1 MKRLLSVLAI
11 ALTAVLL
18 TAANSG
24 RSFSANL
31 TGDAE
36 VPAVVTETSGRVTF
50 KANAAETEIRFKM
63 KIRDADDILAV
74 AGAHIHCGAA
84 DENGPAVAFLAGAIP
99 PNGFAGDVTVAA
111 TLTDA
116 SIFPTDCGTTIAEV
130 LDAIRAGNTYV
141 NVHSGANPGGEIR
154 GQIG

>member
-36 VPAVVTETSGRVTF
+36 VPSVVTDTTGRVTF
-50 KANAAETEIRFKM
+50 KANAVETEIRFKM
-63 KIRDADDILAV
+63 QIRHADDILAV
-74 AGAHIHCGAA
+74 AGAHIHCGAE
-84 DENGPAVAFLAGAIP
+84 DENGPAVAFLAGAVP
-99 PNGFAGDVTVAA
+99 PAGFDGKVTVVA

-116 SIFPTDCGTTIAEV
+116 SILPTECGSNIAEL

-141 NVHSGANPGGEIR
+141 NVHSAANPGGEVR